1 MGSGREG
8 RGGHTMKFEQKVFD
22 YSRHSTEIADW
33 LTKRPGTVV
42 HYATTVVREPPYN
55 KPRILVVVMY
65 EEAQYLDVGLWP
77 SAKAAAQIVSG
88 IEP

>member
-1 MGSGREG
+1 
-8 RGGHTMKFEQKVFD
+8 MKFEQKVFD

-42 HYATTVVREPPYN
+42 HYTTTVVREPPYN

-65 EEAQYLDVGLWP
+65 EETGTYYKWAWP
-77 SAKAAAQIVSG
+77 ETVDLEATGGAL
-88 IEP
+88 